1 MTERVD
7 AQGAS
12 PLPGMRVCHPGQLDW
27 GIGHVQSAIGN
38 RVTVTFE
45 HAGKQ
50 VINTD
55 VVALVAAD
63 AISRP

>member
-1 MTERVD
+1 MVERYGV
-7 AQGAS
+7 S
-12 PLPGMRVCHPGQLDW
+12 PVPGVRVRHPGQLDW
-27 GIGHVQSAIGN
+27 GVGQIQSVAGN

-55 VVALVAAD
+55 IVSLVAAED
-63 AISRP
+63 LSQ